1 MNNITIAG
9 NIGRSELKDVNGT
22 ALLSFSVAV
31 ERSYQKDK
39 DNKVTDWFNCS
50 LWGKRA
56 TALEE
61 YLVKG
66 CGVAVSGEMQSNK
79 KDDKTYW
86 NINVNDISI
95 MKWPEDGGNGNTE
108 EVDSDDFSSV
118 EDSEGDIP
126 F

>member
-9 NIGRSELKDVNGT
+9 NIGRSELRDVNGT
-22 ALLSFSVAV
+22 SLLSFSVAV

-56 TALEE
+56 EALQG
-61 YLVKG
+61 YLKKG
-66 CGVAVSGEMQSNK
+66 AKVCVSGEMQSNK
-79 KDDKTYW
+79 KEEKTYW
-86 NINVNDISI
+86 NININDVSI
-95 MKWPEDGGNGNTE
+95 MKWPEDGKT
-108 EVDSDDFSSV
+108 VDEDEFKSV
-118 EDSEGDIP
+118 EADDSIP